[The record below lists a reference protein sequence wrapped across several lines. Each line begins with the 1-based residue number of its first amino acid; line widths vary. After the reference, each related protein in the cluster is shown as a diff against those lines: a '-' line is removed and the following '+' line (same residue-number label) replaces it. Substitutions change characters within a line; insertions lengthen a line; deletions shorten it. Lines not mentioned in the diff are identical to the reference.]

1 MNRKKNQIVARWSYA
16 IIFLL
21 SLLFVPALAT
31 PTSAAGTAT
40 VRLEPAA
47 GNVDVG
53 QTIDVNVV
61 VADVTNLYAVE
72 VHLTYDP
79 NLLEVVDANP
89 AMAGVQVG
97 LGPFL
102 AVDYTPQNQVDQGAG
117 QIDFAYSQMAPS
129 SPASGTGV
137 IATIT
142 FRGKAAGTSALSFTS
157 VILADQGAAAI
168 PATPENGQ
176 LVVGTPPTA
185 TPVPPTPT
193 PSGPTPTPTPTPTAV
208 SGAILSFS
216 PSAGSVDVG
225 QTLQVVLRV
234 QGASDLYGVEV
245 HISHSS
251 GIEATS
257 ITPGPCVADVVAQ
270 ATVSAGQIDYA
281 ASLQAPSSP
290 VNGDCSLATIAI
302 KGVTPGTYSLHFSTA
317 LLSDPNG
324 GPLTVTTYDGSVTVG
339 GGATP
344 PPPPSGCG
352 NILGYHVVRPGETL
366 YSIGRAYQVLP
377 SAIASCNNI
386 VNPSLIYVGTS
397 LAIPNVPWY
406 SIPPGPVAVRQF
418 SGSTQPSCR
427 FTHTV
432 QWGETLFGI
441 SLQYGASMWAIAET
455 NNIYNLHLIYAGQVL
470 CIP

>member
-157 VILADQGAAAI
+157 VILADQGAAE
-168 PATPENGQ
+168 PA
-176 LVVGTPPTA
+176 VGARGIQFPNHRLAEIGVDDQHFRVGCAGAEQREAQSLRFQQRRNFVCPLGMARGYDAECAALNRGDRWQQQFLFAPVRAGWRRHTPP
-185 TPVPPTPT
+185 
-193 PSGPTPTPTPTPTAV
+193 G
-208 SGAILSFS
+208 GWS
-216 PSAGSVDVG
+216 PHRLSAG
-225 QTLQVVLRV
+225 RC
-234 QGASDLYGVEV
+234 
-245 HISHSS
+245 
-251 GIEATS
+251 
-257 ITPGPCVADVVAQ
+257 GP
-270 ATVSAGQIDYA
+270 
-281 ASLQAPSSP
+281 SP
-290 VNGDCSLATIAI
+290 
-302 KGVTPGTYSLHFSTA
+302 
-317 LLSDPNG
+317 
-324 GPLTVTTYDGSVTVG
+324 
-339 GGATP
+339 
-344 PPPPSGCG
+344 
-352 NILGYHVVRPGETL
+352 
-366 YSIGRAYQVLP
+366 
-377 SAIASCNNI
+377 
-386 VNPSLIYVGTS
+386 
-397 LAIPNVPWY
+397 
-406 SIPPGPVAVRQF
+406 
-418 SGSTQPSCR
+418 
-427 FTHTV
+427 
-432 QWGETLFGI
+432 
-441 SLQYGASMWAIAET
+441 
-455 NNIYNLHLIYAGQVL
+455 
-470 CIP
+470 